1 MQTRHILSMLLVL
14 LLSTI
19 GVKAQTNTLST
30 PDVSLGAGKEI
41 PFRVNLDNTADIVA
55 VQFTITLPEGIWLYP
70 DNAETTERTANH
82 TLAMRDI
89 GDRRYKTVI
98 MANDNSPISGR
109 TGAIM
114 TVPLYAD
121 NEAEDGAVFQPVL
134 SDVAIVTRDGS
145 NLATGFSSGTVTIA
159 PGADLVASEVRTDA
173 QEIIPGEKITVNWK
187 IENIGAISTT
197 EGWSEQISLVSDNET
212 QTSLIATT
220 YYDGILSEG
229 GIISRQAEISVPLL
243 LGLDGTCRVQ
253 VRIIPYSNS
262 SEPVS
267 AQGNNT
273 QISENT
279 LSVGKLLSLEISP
292 NRIDEN
298 DDSRIAL
305 NVNRSGSWS
314 TEETFDIS
322 ASPSSRISIP
332 KTITIPID
340 HSGAVVYLTVNDN
353 DVTDN
358 DSIVNISVMG
368 RDYPEASVPLYIDDD
383 ERPSL
388 TITTSNEDVNE
399 GENFQLTVSSS
410 RKCNDPL
417 TVTLT
422 CENARRFSFPQQ
434 VIIPAGEQA
443 VSVDVTAVD
452 NDEIELEETLAFRA
466 SSNNYDY
473 GECLVT
479 IYDNDMPSLIFTL
492 SPENVSEADGY
503 SALFGVIKRTDNLD
517 KRITIKLFDDA
528 EGLLEYSTTTIT
540 MEKNQSEVQFNIGVV
555 DNDIVDG
562 DKEVTVTAAVYVSSC
577 NCSAPSDTKGVT
589 SATVTIIDND
599 GPTLKIK
606 PEGTA
611 MLEGSEDNVF
621 IISHN
626 IQLDKDLTV
635 NVSSDKDDILEYA
648 HELTIPAGNSASE
661 LLVKVK
667 DNDQQDDSCIVT
679 FKVEAD
685 GYAMGSCWLLITDQS
700 LPDAVVSLYADKAEV
715 EAEQALVLKAVVKN
729 VGNSILKSGIP
740 VEIAF
745 SGSKEKIN
753 FATEKPIEAGDSIV
767 FECAYNL
774 PSLTGDYY
782 FEASVND
789 DGKVQELIYAN
800 NSSPKVPVTL
810 LVPFSATAY
819 ADKDVYRQGEEVT
832 ITGSVKGTAGK
843 NANVEVYL
851 LNDGSRQTLNAIS
864 DADGN
869 YSVSWQPLSK
879 QSGHFAIGACYPGSK
894 LTDETDAFDVYGI
907 KATDKFK
914 TNELSLSETISGK
927 ITIVNPGNLEQTGLT
942 VKPKGQSDN
951 CEFTYNAPANIS
963 AGESVEIEYT
973 IKGNGISNGTD
984 WQQMPIEIST
994 AEGSSLEYNIYYFVH
1009 PLKAMLET
1017 DKSAINT
1024 TMTFGTP
1031 RDYQVTIRNI
1041 GKTETGKITFAL
1053 PDWIQT
1059 VTPREMSTLAQGESA
1074 TVVLRFI
1081 PTGEMKL
1088 NVNVS
1093 GQIGIN
1099 CANGDGA
1106 CISFNLTPVSEE
1118 EGTLKVDVVDEYTY
1132 FTDEAPHVN
1141 NATVRIM
1148 DPASNKIVA
1157 EGITMGDGTFS
1168 AKLPEGYYT
1177 VTVDADKHSSYSNTV
1192 IVDPG
1197 VEKAEEV
1204 FLSYEAIT
1212 YSWDVVETEVEDEYE
1227 IETIVKYETRV
1238 PKPVVVI
1245 SLPEERPDPYSIIPV
1260 TVTNHGLV
1268 NALNLDLSLSIS
1280 NGYRFEFL
1288 NETSLDIL
1296 PPQQSY
1302 VLYAKM
1308 VPSDSEDTENKV
1320 VHKAGSSA
1328 ESCLYLI
1335 AKAPYNDPC
1344 EKNPN
1349 KETSYAEKRWGKC
1362 NDTSGNGG
1370 SGGGYGGDHNGPGY
1384 PSLWSNTTH
1393 ESSESHDN
1401 VSAPTKDCNGKPI
1414 GNNPDDNNPSEPIR
1428 LPIVPDGPLSE
1439 QPCDSKEEPKLVYKL
1454 IPVNGTRYEVKGV
1467 AADGVSQVKIVPD
1480 SASSRLP
1487 AEDCENITN
1496 IHWELSRNL
1505 GKIEGTSLREA
1516 IFTAPDRFPNNRDS
1530 VITIDATVYYTQR
1543 TEQNVTWGRQA
1554 SVSIEIIRPPV
1565 VFVHGLGDSHKC
1577 WKELDEMLVTYG
1589 LYKDSINFRTNY
1601 KNTNTEA
1608 FEVNVP
1614 VVGRSINDARNRA
1627 LKHGYIA
1634 SKCDIVGHS
1643 MGGILTRLYVQ
1654 DHNGSDLVNR
1664 IITVNT
1670 PHSGSEIGDA
1680 VMGHKIIFGNL
1691 ARAVYTVLN
1700 GQIKTDIN
1708 AIRDL
1713 AVESEAINH
1722 LNYSSYVNRPQIP
1735 VHAIATQKNA
1745 IITEIAQNGLGP
1757 ILSSLGGRLMTA
1769 GPVGIALNVAAKYLA
1784 HFVSDD
1790 WAQVGVGDLVVSTES
1805 QLGGCLKSTTIGD
1818 GLTNDGPWH
1827 VSSPNDSKVKEAV
1840 KDLLVDNDKKSEYS
1854 NGWFTPTP
1862 RTFDHAGWQLGIIGD
1877 MALDFVSPLNNLQYQ
1892 NKFKKAADALK
1903 IDPYTESNLKAG
1915 EIAGN
1920 VLTGGAMAL
1929 KVNDTYEKYSENPQ
1943 PFRVSASNHN
1953 EHYLNI
1959 DLLQVDGFT
1968 KPLVVVM
1975 FDDDEV
1981 VFKEGYS
1988 TQCPIPSTFSG
1999 DAKILIYQYNEEDK
2013 LVYFEDY
2020 LYTID
2025 HSDATPVSIHA
2036 EETFVNVG
2044 QSEALRL
2051 LCTWNDGSETFVD
2064 AENVT
2069 FVETGIASFYGGD
2082 IIGLQQG
2089 YTTAVITYAGLTCG
2103 TEVHVFSDDNGNNDS
2118 DDSNSI
2124 CSTITLSFKQK
2135 SVMTRQAFRG
2145 TLTVNNGNDATP
2157 MTDVKLNLEVRD
2169 MNGNLTTSHEF
2180 QINPESLE
2188 GFKGELDTTSGWT
2201 LGSKE
2206 TGTATILFI
2215 PTKYAAPTEPTDY
2228 SFGGTFSYTDPYTGL
2243 TVTRSLNPVTLTV
2256 KPSPNLN
2263 LTYFMQRDVFGDD
2276 PLTETVEPS
2285 KEAEFSLLIHNIGYG
2300 DASDVRMLTQQPQII
2315 DNQKGLLIDFEMVS
2329 SQLNGGEKDLALGS
2343 AISTTFGDIK
2353 SMETAY
2359 AQWWFKSSLLG
2370 HFTDYDVKAT
2380 HVTSYDNPDLSLLN
2394 EVSIHELIRS
2404 LETEKEGKRLAAF
2417 MTNDIPDAND
2427 TPDMI
2432 YLSDGTVENV
2442 HSMKSFEINKTGD
2455 NTYLLSVTPS
2465 TEGWNYG
2472 SVIDPTYG
2480 VSEIVSV
2487 VRQTDGKAISL
2498 RNFWQTDRTLRD
2510 GKDPLYENRIHFADN
2525 LASAENQEYVIT
2537 FSPAPEITLEVVS
2550 IEGTPLSGQ
2559 PAKTPIAS
2567 LNVMFNKYVDDSS
2580 FTADDIEMAVQGE
2593 KIDASGIAISTEDNK
2608 TFTLNLSA
2616 VNNNAAP
2623 GFYTLTVNT
2632 ESIVDE
2638 DGFTGKNGKTVSW
2651 NYYPDGSVSTL
2662 VSIYPENAGSVRR
2675 NSEEGD
2681 LDIMASTVINSN
2693 FGDQISLFA
2702 TPAEGYEF
2710 KEWTS
2715 FNASYSSDTEIT
2727 LIAISNNEI
2736 AAVFSPKSYSVDID
2750 SFCEGG
2756 TITGSYSGI
2765 YTFGEEITL
2774 IAVPDDDYVF
2784 TDWVINGE
2792 KLKDE
2797 PTLCYTVKGSTTI
2810 SAVFADKSG
2819 IDSATADHKIVIY
2832 SVDGLVI
2839 SSDADAET
2847 IRSLAPGI
2855 YIVNGVKYIVR

>member
-851 LNDGSRQTLNAIS
+851 LNDGSRQTLNATS

-942 VKPKGQSDN
+942 VTPKRQSDN

-1031 RDYQVTIRNI
+1031 RDYQFTIRNI

-1081 PTGEMKL
+1081 PTEEMKL

-1362 NDTSGNGG
+1362 NDTDIHGG
-1370 SGGGYGGDHNGPGY
+1370 YGGGYGDGYGNPGS
-1384 PSLWSNTTH
+1384 PSLWSTITH
-1393 ESSESHDN
+1393 DSSESYDN
-1401 VSAPTKDCNGKPI
+1401 VSAPLKDCNGKPI
-1414 GNNPDDNNPSEPIR
+1414 GNNPDEPIKR
-1428 LPIVPDGPLSE
+1428 NIVPDEPLPE

-1454 IPVNGTRYEVKGV
+1454 IPVEGTRYEMNGV
-1467 AADGVSQVKIVPD
+1467 AADGVSKVKIVLDPKQ
-1480 SASSRLP
+1480 SRLP
-1487 AEDCENITN
+1487 AEDCENITD
-1496 IHWELSRNL
+1496 IYWELSNDL
-1505 GKIEGTSLREA
+1505 GKIEGNSLREA
-1516 IFTAPDRFPNNRDS
+1516 IYTAPDSFPNTTGKT
-1530 VITIDATVYYTQR
+1530 VTVDATVHYSQWSDFPLPSR
-1543 TEQNVTWGRQA
+1543 CKA
-1554 SVSIEIIRPPV
+1554 SVTIEIVRPPV
-1565 VFVHGLGDSHKC
+1565 VFIHGLGDSQLC
-1577 WKELDEMLVTYG
+1577 WKKADEELTNAG
-1589 LYKDSINFRTNY
+1589 LYNKDYNY
-1601 KNTNTEA
+1601 RVDYEETNTSS
-1608 FEVNVP
+1608 FITNIG
-1614 VVGRSINDARNRA
+1614 VVGNGISNAQRQA
-1627 LKHGYIA
+1627 LKQGYIA
-1634 SKCDIVGHS
+1634 TKCDLVGHS
-1643 MGGILTRLYVQ
+1643 MGGILARLYV
-1654 DHNGSDLVNR
+1654 DRGGDANCVNR

-1670 PHSGSEIGDA
+1670 PHAGSELGDIVAAHQVLVEPFAKLFYKNTNIDA
-1680 VMGHKIIFGNL
+1680 VK
-1691 ARAVYTVLN
+1691 
-1700 GQIKTDIN
+1700 
-1708 AIRDL
+1708 DL
-1713 AVESEAINH
+1713 AVESEETAMLVN
-1722 LNYSSYVNRPQIP
+1722 LSSHSDIP
-1735 VHAIATQKNA
+1735 VYALG
-1745 IITEIAQNGLGP
+1745 TES
-1757 ILSSLGGRLMTA
+1757 ILTEGILLGGSAMLSHINTGLFAFAAAAIVDPEPFTKSILAVLTA
-1769 GPVGIALNVAAKYLA
+1769 ISVLA
-1784 HFVSDD
+1784 NEAQHLLIDD
-1790 WAQVGVGDLVVSTES
+1790 YAQLSPGDAVVSSES
-1805 QLGGCLKSTTIGD
+1805 QRGGCEASEIIK
-1818 GLTNDGPWH
+1818 NGPWH
-1827 VSSPNDSKVKEAV
+1827 VSSPGDYKVMNRIKE
-1840 KDLLVDNDKKSEYS
+1840 LLVTSPSDPIFSTE
-1854 NGWFTPTP
+1854 WFTPKK
-1862 RTFDHAGWQLGIIGD
+1862 RIFKHNEAGILINRVLNLTNIKTVDMLSAEWAMLSNIDFTIQL
-1877 MALDFVSPLNNLQYQ
+1877 LNRM
-1892 NKFKKAADALK
+1892 
-1903 IDPYTESNLKAG
+1903 TS
-1915 EIAGN
+1915 
-1920 VLTGGAMAL
+1920 
-1929 KVNDTYEKYSENPQ
+1929 NDTRKNLMPSETHEQIIAMDLSLPDELTYV
-1943 PFRVSASNHN
+1943 FAGV
-1953 EHYLNI
+1953 YLNGELAY
-1959 DLLQVDGFT
+1959 LLHG
-1968 KPLVVVM
+1968 
-1975 FDDDEV
+1975 DET
-1981 VFKEGYS
+1981 EYS
-1988 TQCPIPSTFSG
+1988 IPSTFSG
-1999 DAKILIYQYNEEDK
+1999 DVSVKALFKDANEN
-2013 LVYFEDY
+2013 YFYDEQSVVVEAP
-2020 LYTID
+2020 L
-2025 HSDATPVSIHA
+2025 ATPVSI
-2036 EETFVNVG
+2036 ETDNITLLDG
-2044 QSEALRL
+2044 QTRRVSVE
-2051 LCTWNDGSETFVD
+2051 CTWDDGSTTYVKAD
-2064 AENVT
+2064 NV
-2069 FVETGIASFYGGD
+2069 
-2082 IIGLQQG
+2082 IIEDNNVAGYYDGTLKGLSSG
-2089 YTTAVITYAGLTCG
+2089 ATTATITYGDLACT
-2103 TEVHVFSDDNGNNDS
+2103 TSISVHPASSSASGNDS
-2118 DDSNSI
+2118 DNSNSV

-2145 TLTVNNGNDATP
+2145 TLTVNNGNDAIP

-2180 QINPESLE
+2180 QINSESLE

-2285 KEAEFSLLIHNIGYG
+2285 KEAEFSLLVNNIGYG
-2300 DASDVRMLTQQPQII
+2300 DASDLRMMTGQPQII
-2315 DNQKGLLIDFEMVS
+2315 DNQKGLKIDLEIIS
-2329 SQLNGGEKDLALGS
+2329 SQLNGGQKDLALGS
-2343 AISTTFGDIK
+2343 AVATSFGDIK
-2353 SMETAY
+2353 AKETAY

-2370 HFTDYDVKAT
+2370 HFIEYDVNAT
-2380 HVTSYDNPDLSLLN
+2380 HVTSFDNPDLSLLN
-2394 EVSIHELIRS
+2394 EVTIHELIRS
-2404 LETEKEGKRLAAF
+2404 LETEKEGNRLAAF

-2427 TPDMI
+2427 SPDRV

-2472 SVIDPTYG
+2472 SVVDPTYG

-2525 LASAENQEYVIT
+2525 LSSVENQEYVIT
-2537 FSPAPEITLEVVS
+2537 FSPAPELTLEVVS

-2559 PAKTPIAS
+2559 PSKTPIAS
-2567 LNVMFNKYVDDSS
+2567 LNVMFNKYVNASS
-2580 FTADDIEMAVQGE
+2580 FTADDIEMAVLGQ
-2593 KIDASGIAISTEDNK
+2593 KFDASGIAISSEDNK
-2608 TFTLNLSA
+2608 TFTLDLSV
-2616 VNNNAAP
+2616 VNNYATP
-2623 GFYTLTVNT
+2623 GFYTLTVKT
-2632 ESIVDE
+2632 ESIIDE
-2638 DGFTGKNGKTVSW
+2638 DGFSGMNGKTVGW
-2651 NYYPDGSVSTL
+2651 NYYPDGRVSTI
-2662 VSIYPENAGSVRR
+2662 VSIYPENAGSVKRH
-2675 NSEEGD
+2675 SEEGD
-2681 LDIMASTVINSN
+2681 LDIMASSVINSN
-2693 FGDQISLFA
+2693 FGDHISLSA

-2715 FNASYSSDTEIT
+2715 FNDSYSSDTEIT

-2819 IDSATADHKIVIY
+2819 IDSAIAPHKIVIY
-2832 SVDGLVI
+2832 SIDGLVI